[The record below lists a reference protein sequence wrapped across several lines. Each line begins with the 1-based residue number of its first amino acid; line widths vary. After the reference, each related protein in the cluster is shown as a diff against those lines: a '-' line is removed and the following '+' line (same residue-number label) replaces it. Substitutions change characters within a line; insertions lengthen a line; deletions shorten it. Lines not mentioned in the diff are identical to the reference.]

1 MALTPAHGSWLHRN
15 RVWLALLVPLVALA
29 LAASSWRWVTIYR
42 PAEQTAAHRAEAGTA
57 HLRQTVLVKDSD
69 EPLSIDITATEAVRM
84 GVHQGR
90 QAPPG
95 TVLYLVSTLFA
106 ADPDQP
112 LLRGCGATVRDQHD
126 AVYRAGFG
134 TIAHPGAD
142 EGDIATDCLPDD
154 APGPLYD
161 PLGGGVE
168 QPDEGGGRPASWV
181 VNFLFVLPEGRTPAE
196 LRVVFDLPD
205 YAVLPLEA

>member
-69 EPLSIDITATEAVRM
+69 EPLSIDI
-84 GVHQGR
+84 
-90 QAPPG
+90 
-95 TVLYLVSTLFA
+95 
-106 ADPDQP
+106 DPDQP

-161 PLGGGVE
+161 PLAGGVE
-168 QPDEGGGRPASWV
+168 QPDEGGARPASWV